1 MILILL
7 MYEINLIIMGK
18 PRIIFAGV
26 VLSLILLSGIT
37 VTSYSDYLS
46 PKKQIESGV
55 LPEDV
60 VCKVNKI
67 LVIRDNGSPACV
79 SEKTAEKKGWMIIV
93 AESTEPLAA
102 SVSEHS
108 ELQDTVS
115 VQDSVKINEESVN
128 VAQTHA
134 VSVSEHSELQDTVSV
149 QDSVKISEESVNVAQ
164 THADDDV
171 VSGTTT
177 VTLNI
182 ASPVEF
188 VDDGREYPSVLQR
201 RPPSPPIYDKV
212 MAAELVFPSSDVSGE
227 TSRSTTFTSVPHTK
241 YSKNPGVGL
250 YIEDWMPTHILDGY
264 RLLYANTGYSE
275 YKSGRNVH
283 YVGYYFVPT
292 DFVIQPDATY
302 HTLYRNS
309 DGYHAVV
316 EISNVQH
323 DEIEDIKEKF
333 RESRESQSGNYGG
346 FREMTRDGKTV
357 DAYAGGN
364 DLNYYTSNVAFAP
377 DEYSLM
383 RVNSAYHTLDE
394 LIPVFESMMN

>member
-1 MILILL
+1 MEKI
-7 MYEINLIIMGK
+7 G
-18 PRIIFAGV
+18 IIFAGV
-26 VLSLILLSGIT
+26 ILSLILFSGIT
-37 VTSYSDYLS
+37 MSSYSDYIS

-60 VCKVNKI
+60 VCKVNRV

-79 SEKTAEKKGWMIIV
+79 SEKTAEKKGWRILV

-102 SVSEHS
+102 SVSDHS

-115 VQDSVKINEESVN
+115 VQDSVKIGGESVN
-128 VAQTHA
+128 V
-134 VSVSEHSELQDTVSV
+134 V
-149 QDSVKISEESVNVAQ
+149 QAH
-164 THADDDV
+164 TDDDV
-171 VSGTTT
+171 VSEITT

-188 VDDGREYPSVLQR
+188 VDDDREYPQVLQR
-201 RPPSPPIYDKV
+201 RPPSPPIYDRV
-212 MAAELVFPSSDVSGE
+212 MGAELVFPSSDVSGE

-264 RLLYANTGYSE
+264 RLLYANSEYEE

-283 YVGYYFVPT
+283 YVKYYFVPT
-292 DFVIQPDATY
+292 DYVIQPDATY
-302 HTLYRNS
+302 HTLFRNS
-309 DGYHAVV
+309 DGYTALAK
-316 EISNVQH
+316 ISSTSY
-323 DEIEDIKEKF
+323 DEIEDIKETF

-364 DLNYYTSNVAFAP
+364 DLNYYESNIAFAP
-377 DEYSLM
+377 DEYTLM
-383 RVNSAYHTLDE
+383 YVKSVYHTLDE
-394 LIPVFESMMN
+394 LLPVFESMMN

>member
-1 MILILL
+1 
-7 MYEINLIIMGK
+7 MGK
-18 PRIIFAGV
+18 TGIIFAGV
-26 VLSLILLSGIT
+26 ILSLILFSSSTIS
-37 VTSYSDYLS
+37 SYSDYIS

-60 VCKVNKI
+60 VCKVNRV

-79 SEKTAEKKGWMIIV
+79 SEKTAEKKGWRILV

-115 VQDSVKINEESVN
+115 VQDSVKIGGESVN
-128 VAQTHA
+128 VAQVHT
-134 VSVSEHSELQDTVSV
+134 
-149 QDSVKISEESVNVAQ
+149 
-164 THADDDV
+164 DDDV
-171 VSGTTT
+171 VSEITT

-250 YIEDWMPTHILDGY
+250 YIEDWMPAHILDGY

-292 DFVIQPDATY
+292 GFVIQPDATY

-323 DEIEDIKEKF
+323 DEIEDVIANLW
-333 RESRESQSGNYGG
+333 ESRESQSGNYGG

-364 DLNYYTSNVAFAP
+364 DLNYYTSNVGFAP
-377 DEYSLM
+377 DEYTLM
-383 RVNSAYHTLDE
+383 RVNSVYHTLDE